1 MISVIGLGN
10 AGSRIAQKFSS
21 MPQYNVYCLNN
32 TVKRSSK
39 YKFKLKSY
47 ETPEEYEKNIPDVRK
62 FFKEVDDRIQFFVVG
77 ASLSSN
83 YVLGILEQFKEK
95 QIELIYIRPDVEL
108 LAGIPKLMENATFG
122 VLQEY
127 ARSGLFKSIALI
139 SNLKMEEIIQS
150 IPVKEY
156 YDTLNTM
163 IQSTVHYINYFEHNE
178 PEIGVIAKPSEICRV
193 QTFGVLD
200 MQKLEEKW
208 FFDLDIDRE
217 VCYYLCINKK
227 KLETDGGL
235 HRRMVRILKEKPH
248 NAFRKLSYGIYETET
263 GKDFGFC
270 VARTNVVQ
278 KTLDK
283 IVQE

>member
-39 YKFKLKSY
+39 YKFKFKSY

-83 YVLGILEQFKEK
+83 YVLGILEQLKEK

-283 IVQE
+283 LVQE

>member
-10 AGSRIAQKFSS
+10 AGTRIAEKFSA

-32 TVKRSSK
+32 NVKRSSK

-47 ETPEEYEKNIPDVRK
+47 ETPEEYENNIPDVRK

-83 YVLGILEQFKEK
+83 YVLGILEQLKEK
-95 QIELIYIRPDVEL
+95 QIDLIYIRPDVEL
-108 LAGIPKLMENATFG
+108 LAGISKLMENATFG

-127 ARSGLFKSIALI
+127 ARSGLFNSMTLI
-139 SNLKMEEIIQS
+139 SNLKMEEIIQD

-178 PEIGVIAKPSEICRV
+178 PEIGVIAKPAEICRV

-200 MQKLEEKW
+200 MKKLEEKW
-208 FFDLDIDRE
+208 FFNLDIDRE
-217 VCYYLCINKK
+217 VCYYLCINKE

-235 HRRMVRILKEKPH
+235 HRRMVTMLKEKPH

-283 IVQE
+283 LTQE